1 MKILLA
7 ILCTVLSLSLFAQS
21 NTINDPKAVP
31 RTLNGSFTAISVTDG
46 IDLYLS
52 SGSTESIAVSFSEAK
67 FEEKF
72 KTVVDNGVLKIYYE
86 SEGMNWGT
94 NKKRQLKA
102 YVSFKTLEKLTAS
115 GGASVKLTSNADF
128 NKLNMK
134 VTSGARFEGRL
145 KATELDIDQNSGS
158 FVEISGS
165 TDKLTI
171 DISSGADFKGYELS
185 STYCDA
191 KATSGGTAR
200 ITIEKE
206 LNAKANSGGSVHY
219 KGQGVVKDLDVNSGG
234 VVKKSNSK

>member
-1 MKILLA
+1 
-7 ILCTVLSLSLFAQS
+7 
-21 NTINDPKAVP
+21 
-31 RTLNGSFTAISVTDG
+31 
-46 IDLYLS
+46 
-52 SGSTESIAVSFSEAK
+52 
-67 FEEKF
+67 
-72 KTVVDNGVLKIYYE
+72 
-86 SEGMNWGT
+86 
-94 NKKRQLKA
+94 LKA